1 MKKNELFLASLLA
14 AVFCG
19 HAAAVKV
26 PAGAGRAEL
35 TLPDGF
41 KVSVELALTPAQQ
54 AKGLMFRPSL
64 APEAG
69 MLFVFKDSGLKSFW
83 MKNTIIDLDMVFL
96 DAGLKVVRV
105 FHRVPRSRP
114 DLPEDEIARASAPA
128 SCVLELAAG
137 TARAHGLKPGSVIKI
152 SFPRRPAEI
161 KKTGGDQTPP
171 VVTPR

>member
-1 MKKNELFLASLLA
+1 MKKNKLFLAVLLA
-14 AVFCG
+14 VSLSCYASG
-19 HAAAVKV
+19 VKI
-26 PAGAGRAEL
+26 PAGASRAEL

-41 KVSVELALTPAQQ
+41 KVSAELALTPAQQ

-114 DLPEDEIARASAPA
+114 GLPEDEIARASAPA

-137 TARAHGLKPGSVIKI
+137 AARAHGLKPGSVIKI
-152 SFPRRPAEI
+152 SFPRLPAGT
-161 KKTGGDQTPP
+161 KKTGGS
-171 VVTPR
+171 